1 MNEEFSKFN
10 RMEEKNQKQCQ
21 ICLEDFMKQIKFPKF
36 LNMLQNVLNYSLKR
50 QNKIHLIKMK

>member
-36 LNMLQNVLNYSLKR
+36 LNMLQNVLNYSLKK

>member
-50 QNKIHLIKMK
+50 

>member
-21 ICLEDFMKQIKFPKF
+21 ISLEDFMKK
-36 LNMLQNVLNYSLKR
+36 
-50 QNKIHLIKMK
+50 

>member
-36 LNMLQNVLNYSLKR
+36 LNMLQYVLNYSLKR
-50 QNKIHLIKMK
+50 QNKIHSIKMK